1 MSLESMYLIL
11 DKPWIFLPNSHS
23 PPQMDFDVISAQ
35 VQRTLRSVKNTGCAS
50 LTQMVVLPRLKVRG
64 INQRRVAWGS
74 VLWPCP
80 RQMLSWMVSWQH
92 LADFLLGEEMLYPST
107 LDLTCVS
114 KIWFQTGKCLQKKK
128 TNHCDRFAWCLE
140 ISKEGKWILF
150 GDHLPQCGIDGP
162 RGITKP
168 SRLGFPWSW
177 SHTWSPLDRS
187 WRLAEPMGTEIFLW
201 SATWICWVSME
212 FWCTFWDVF
221 ALSFGLVNW
230 YSSVV
235 QYCDVF

>member
-50 LTQMVVLPRLKVRG
+50 LTQMVVYQDWRYEVSLRG
-64 INQRRVAWGS
+64 VAWGS

-92 LADFLLGEEMLYPST
+92 LADFCWGRDALSFHSWPHMCFQNLISDREMLA
-107 LDLTCVS
+107 
-114 KIWFQTGKCLQKKK
+114 KKK
-128 TNHCDRFAWCLE
+128 PNHCDRFAWCLE

-235 QYCDVF
+235 QYCNVF